1 LNATSD
7 ELDKN
12 EAVSLYCVLS
22 IKLNILLNS
31 SKWKRLVD
39 IVPKVNLVL
48 SSITLNFN
56 TGHNYNLSYS
66 NLRNNCTIN
75 FTFNWLKVVHMI
87 NKKLRKENRFYAL
100 IAGGAGRLAAA
111 AASLASLSFLSLTL

>member
-1 LNATSD
+1 
-7 ELDKN
+7 
-12 EAVSLYCVLS
+12 
-22 IKLNILLNS
+22 
-31 SKWKRLVD
+31 
-39 IVPKVNLVL
+39 VL